1 MPVNSQFPTIGNST
15 FVPNSN
21 PISVIQNGGL
31 LAARVIDISL
41 VTSTNGASIF
51 QTTGEFA
58 NIGAIK
64 FELLGNSTSKENF
77 PQGPIAYPLDTNVR
91 KVPLINEIVFI
102 MSGPSRNIAL
112 EGNSDAIDFYYT
124 NAISVWGR
132 SHLNMLPSNSSTSK
146 NTDTIPK
153 EDVERGIEN
162 NKDSQVVE
170 PKPGNT
176 FEEKANIRNLF
187 PNEGDVIIEG
197 RFGNSIRFGS
207 TAKQSEENKNVES
220 PWSTEGKEGNPITII
235 RNGQSQV
242 DLPNFNNWFP
252 IYEDIQNDDSSI
264 YMTSGQTIPVV
275 LASNNFASFGI
286 DAVPIANTTKLL
298 QNVPVLDPSASLVE
312 LDDTENTYDVI
323 NQEPDLST
331 EAENDK
337 KVIEKL
343 KLQLESINQVNQ
355 TEESSQ
361 TRSNVVKE
369 ELKERDEFD
378 VDEIFEE
385 TETRTENRTETR
397 TGNRTETRTG
407 NRTGNRGRSGGGGS
421 AGVPGG
427 EGDFTYPR
435 NRNPLDNIDRQ

>member
-1 MPVNSQFPTIGNST
+1 MPVNSQFPTIGNSA

-51 QTTGEFA
+51 QTTGEYA

-77 PQGPIAYPLDTNVR
+77 PQGPVAYPLDNNVR

-124 NAISVWGR
+124 NAISIWGR

-146 NTDTIPK
+146 NTDTTPK
-153 EDVERGIEN
+153 EDVEKGITN

-220 PWSTEGKEGNPITII
+220 PWSTEGREGNPITII

-242 DLPNFNNWFP
+242 DLPFSNWFP

-264 YMTSGQTIPVV
+264 YMTSGQLIPVT
-275 LASNNFASFGI
+275 LASTNFASFGV
-286 DAVPIANTTKLL
+286 DAIPIANTTKLL
-298 QNVPVLDPSASLVE
+298 QDVPVLDPNSSLIE
-312 LDDTENTYDVI
+312 LDDKDNTYDTI
-323 NQEPDLST
+323 NQEPDTSNEEELNQKIRERVQKQIESIK
-331 EAENDK
+331 EL
-337 KVIEKL
+337 EKL
-343 KLQLESINQVNQ
+343 
-355 TEESSQ
+355 EESSQ
-361 TRSNVVKE
+361 TRSNIVRQE
-369 ELKERDEFD
+369 QQINDEFT
-378 VDEIFEE
+378 VIKNGEEI
-385 TETRTENRTETR
+385 
-397 TGNRTETRTG
+397 
-407 NRTGNRGRSGGGGS
+407 
-421 AGVPGG
+421 
-427 EGDFTYPR
+427 D
-435 NRNPLDNIDRQ
+435 I

>member
-1 MPVNSQFPTIGNST
+1 MPVNSQFPTIGNSA

-64 FELLGNSTSKENF
+64 FELLGNSNTKENF
-77 PQGPIAYPLDTNVR
+77 PQGPVAYPLDTNVR

-146 NTDTIPK
+146 NTNTVSK

-207 TAKQSEENKNVES
+207 TAKQSEKNKNVES
-220 PWSTEGKEGNPITII
+220 PWSTEGREGNPITII

-242 DLPNFNNWFP
+242 DLPFSNWFP

-264 YMTSGQTIPVV
+264 YMTSGQLIPVT
-275 LASNNFASFGI
+275 LASTNFASFGV
-286 DAVPIANTTKLL
+286 DAIPISNTTKLL
-298 QNVPVLDPSASLVE
+298 QDVPVLDPNSSLIE
-312 LDDTENTYDVI
+312 LDDKDNTYDTI
-323 NQEPDLST
+323 NQEPDTSNEEELEQKIRERVQKQIESIK
-331 EAENDK
+331 EL
-337 KVIEKL
+337 EKL
-343 KLQLESINQVNQ
+343 
-355 TEESSQ
+355 EESSQ
-361 TRSNVVKE
+361 TRSNIVRQE
-369 ELKERDEFD
+369 QQINDEFT
-378 VDEIFEE
+378 VIKNGEEI
-385 TETRTENRTETR
+385 
-397 TGNRTETRTG
+397 
-407 NRTGNRGRSGGGGS
+407 
-421 AGVPGG
+421 
-427 EGDFTYPR
+427 D
-435 NRNPLDNIDRQ
+435 I

>member
-1 MPVNSQFPTIGNST
+1 MPVNSQFPTIGNSA
-15 FVPNSN
+15 FIPNSN

-51 QTTGEFA
+51 QTTGEYA

-77 PQGPIAYPLDTNVR
+77 PQGPIAYPLDTNIR

-124 NAISVWGR
+124 NAISIWGR

-153 EDVERGIEN
+153 EDVEKGISN

-176 FEEKANIRNLF
+176 FKEKANIRNLF

-242 DLPNFNNWFP
+242 DLPFSNWFP

-264 YMTSGQTIPVV
+264 YMTSGQLIPVT
-275 LASNNFASFGI
+275 LASTNFASFGV
-286 DAVPIANTTKLL
+286 DAIPISNTTKLL
-298 QNVPVLDPSASLVE
+298 QDVPVLDPNSSLIE
-312 LDDTENTYDVI
+312 LDDKDNTYDTI
-323 NQEPDLST
+323 NQEPDTSNEEELNQKIRERVQKQIESIK
-331 EAENDK
+331 EL
-337 KVIEKL
+337 EKL
-343 KLQLESINQVNQ
+343 
-355 TEESSQ
+355 EESSQ
-361 TRSNVVKE
+361 TRSNIVRQEQQINDKFTVIKNGKE
-369 ELKERDEFD
+369 
-378 VDEIFEE
+378 
-385 TETRTENRTETR
+385 
-397 TGNRTETRTG
+397 
-407 NRTGNRGRSGGGGS
+407 
-421 AGVPGG
+421 
-427 EGDFTYPR
+427 
-435 NRNPLDNIDRQ
+435 IDI

>member
-1 MPVNSQFPTIGNST
+1 MPVNSQFPTIGNSA

-51 QTTGEFA
+51 QTTGEYA

-64 FELLGNSTSKENF
+64 FELLGNGNSKENF

-132 SHLNMLPSNSSTSK
+132 SHLNMLPSNSTISK
-146 NTDTIPK
+146 NTDTVSK
-153 EDVERGIEN
+153 EDVEKGIQN
-162 NKDSQVVE
+162 NRNSQIVE

-220 PWSTEGKEGNPITII
+220 PWSTEGREGNPITII

-242 DLPNFNNWFP
+242 DLPFSNWFP
-252 IYEDIQNDDSSI
+252 VYEDIQNDDSSI
-264 YMTSGQTIPVV
+264 YMTSGQLIPVT
-275 LASNNFASFGI
+275 LASTNFTSFGV
-286 DAVPIANTTKLL
+286 DAIPAANTTKLL
-298 QNVPVLDPSASLVE
+298 QDVPVLDPNSSLIE
-312 LDDTENTYDVI
+312 LDDTENTYDTI
-323 NQEPDLST
+323 NQEPDTSNEEELEQKIRERVQKQIESIK
-331 EAENDK
+331 EL
-337 KVIEKL
+337 EKL
-343 KLQLESINQVNQ
+343 
-355 TEESSQ
+355 EESSQ
-361 TRSNVVKE
+361 TKSNTVKQEQQINDEYTVIKNGE
-369 ELKERDEFD
+369 E
-378 VDEIFEE
+378 
-385 TETRTENRTETR
+385 
-397 TGNRTETRTG
+397 
-407 NRTGNRGRSGGGGS
+407 
-421 AGVPGG
+421 
-427 EGDFTYPR
+427 
-435 NRNPLDNIDRQ
+435 IDI

>member
-1 MPVNSQFPTIGNST
+1 MPVNSQFPTIGNSA

-41 VTSTNGASIF
+41 ISSTNGASIF

-64 FELLGNSTSKENF
+64 FELLNNSTSKENF

-124 NAISVWGR
+124 NAISIWGR
-132 SHLNMLPSNSSTSK
+132 SHLNMLPSNSFTSK
-146 NTDTIPK
+146 NTDTVPK

-162 NKDSQVVE
+162 NRDSQVVE

-176 FEEKANIRNLF
+176 FKEKANIRNLF

-207 TAKQSEENKNVES
+207 TAKQSEKNKNVES

-235 RNGQSQV
+235 RNGQSKA
-242 DLPNFNNWFP
+242 DLDFNNWFP

-337 KVIEKL
+337 KVIERFN
-343 KLQLESINQVNQ
+343 LELETIKEIKRK
-355 TEESSQ
+355 EEESQ
-361 TRSNVVKE
+361 TRSNTVRAEQQINDELTIIKNGE
-369 ELKERDEFD
+369 E
-378 VDEIFEE
+378 VDI
-385 TETRTENRTETR
+385 
-397 TGNRTETRTG
+397 
-407 NRTGNRGRSGGGGS
+407 
-421 AGVPGG
+421 
-427 EGDFTYPR
+427 
-435 NRNPLDNIDRQ
+435 

>member
-1 MPVNSQFPTIGNST
+1 MPVNNQFPTIGNSA

-31 LAARVIDISL
+31 LPARVIDISL

-51 QTTGEFA
+51 QTSGEWA
-58 NIGAIK
+58 NVGAIK

-77 PQGPIAYPLDTNVR
+77 PQGPIAFPLDNNVR

-112 EGNSDAIDFYYT
+112 EGNSDAIDFYYM

-146 NTDTIPK
+146 NTDTVPK
-153 EDVERGIEN
+153 EDVEKGIEN
-162 NKDSQVVE
+162 NKNSQITE

-176 FEEKANIRNLF
+176 FQEKSNIRNLF
-187 PNEGDVIIEG
+187 PNEGDIIIEG

-207 TAKQSEENKNVES
+207 TAKQSKENKDVES
-220 PWSTEGKEGNPITII
+220 PWSTEGQNGEPITII

-264 YMTSGQTIPVV
+264 YMTSGQTIPVA
-275 LASNNFASFGI
+275 LASTNFASFGI

-298 QNVPVLDPSASLVE
+298 ENVPVIDPSASLVE
-312 LDDTENTYDVI
+312 LDDTENTYDTI
-323 NQEPDLST
+323 NQEPDLNT
-331 EAENDK
+331 EAENNK
-337 KVIEKL
+337 KIIEKFN
-343 KLQLESINQVNQ
+343 KEFKNINRINQ
-355 TEESSQ
+355 TEESSR
-361 TRSNVVKE
+361 TRSNTIRE
-369 ELKERDEFD
+369 EQQINDQFTIKGED
-378 VDEIFEE
+378 V
-385 TETRTENRTETR
+385 
-397 TGNRTETRTG
+397 
-407 NRTGNRGRSGGGGS
+407 
-421 AGVPGG
+421 
-427 EGDFTYPR
+427 
-435 NRNPLDNIDRQ
+435 

>member
-1 MPVNSQFPTIGNST
+1 MPVNSQFPTIGNSAFT
-15 FVPNSN
+15 SNSN
-21 PISVIQNGGL
+21 PISTIQNGGL

-41 VTSTNGASIF
+41 ISSTNGASIF
-51 QTTGEFA
+51 QTTGEYA

-64 FELLGNSTSKENF
+64 FELLNNSNTKENF

-124 NAISVWGR
+124 NAISIWGR
-132 SHLNMLPSNSSTSK
+132 SHLNMLPSNSFTSK
-146 NTDTIPK
+146 NTDTVPK

-162 NKDSQVVE
+162 NRDSQVVE

-264 YMTSGQTIPVV
+264 YMTSGQTIPVA

-337 KVIEKL
+337 KVIEKFN
-343 KLQLESINQVNQ
+343 LELETIKEIKRKE
-355 TEESSQ
+355 EESQ
-361 TRSNVVKE
+361 TISNTVRAEQQINDELTIIKNGE
-369 ELKERDEFD
+369 E
-378 VDEIFEE
+378 VDI
-385 TETRTENRTETR
+385 
-397 TGNRTETRTG
+397 
-407 NRTGNRGRSGGGGS
+407 
-421 AGVPGG
+421 
-427 EGDFTYPR
+427 
-435 NRNPLDNIDRQ
+435 

>member
-1 MPVNSQFPTIGNST
+1 MPVNSQFPTIGNSA

-51 QTTGEFA
+51 QTTGEYA

-220 PWSTEGKEGNPITII
+220 PWSTEGREGNPITII

-242 DLPNFNNWFP
+242 DLPFSNWFP

-264 YMTSGQTIPVV
+264 YMTSGQLIPVT
-275 LASNNFASFGI
+275 LASTNFASFGV
-286 DAVPIANTTKLL
+286 DAIPISNTTKLL
-298 QNVPVLDPSASLVE
+298 QDVPVLDPNSSLIE
-312 LDDTENTYDVI
+312 LDDKDNTYDTI
-323 NQEPDLST
+323 NQEPDTSNEEELEQKIRERVQKQIESIK
-331 EAENDK
+331 EL
-337 KVIEKL
+337 EKL
-343 KLQLESINQVNQ
+343 
-355 TEESSQ
+355 EESSQ
-361 TRSNVVKE
+361 TRSNIVRQE
-369 ELKERDEFD
+369 QQINDEFT
-378 VDEIFEE
+378 VIKNGEEI
-385 TETRTENRTETR
+385 
-397 TGNRTETRTG
+397 
-407 NRTGNRGRSGGGGS
+407 
-421 AGVPGG
+421 
-427 EGDFTYPR
+427 D
-435 NRNPLDNIDRQ
+435 I

>member
-1 MPVNSQFPTIGNST
+1 MPVNNQFPTIGNSA

-41 VTSTNGASIF
+41 TTSTNGASIF
-51 QTTGEFA
+51 QTSGEWA

-77 PQGPIAYPLDTNVR
+77 PQGPIAYPLDNNIR

-102 MSGPSRNIAL
+102 TSGPSRNIAL
-112 EGNSDAIDFYYT
+112 EENSDAIDFYYM

-146 NTDTIPK
+146 NTDTVPK
-153 EDVERGIEN
+153 EDVEKGIEN
-162 NKDSQVVE
+162 SEDSQVVE

-207 TAKQSEENKNVES
+207 TAKQSKENKNVES
-220 PWSTEGKEGNPITII
+220 PWSTEGQEGNPITII

-242 DLPNFNNWFP
+242 DLPLNNWFP

-275 LASNNFASFGI
+275 LASTNFASFGV
-286 DAVPIANTTKLL
+286 DAIPVANTTKLF
-298 QNVPVLDPSASLVE
+298 QEVPVLDPSSSLVE
-312 LDDTENTYDVI
+312 LDNTGSTFDTI

-331 EAENDK
+331 EIENIRETIRK
-337 KVIEKL
+337 FQEQINKIKELEKL
-343 KLQLESINQVNQ
+343 
-355 TEESSQ
+355 EEVSQ
-361 TRSNVVKE
+361 TRSNVVREKQQINDQFTIIKNGE
-369 ELKERDEFD
+369 EVD
-378 VDEIFEE
+378 V
-385 TETRTENRTETR
+385 
-397 TGNRTETRTG
+397 
-407 NRTGNRGRSGGGGS
+407 
-421 AGVPGG
+421 
-427 EGDFTYPR
+427 
-435 NRNPLDNIDRQ
+435 

>member
-1 MPVNSQFPTIGNST
+1 MPVNNQFPTIGNSA

-41 VTSTNGASIF
+41 TTSTNGASIF
-51 QTTGEFA
+51 QTSGEWA

-77 PQGPIAYPLDTNVR
+77 PQGPIAYPLDNNIR

-146 NTDTIPK
+146 NTDTVPK

-220 PWSTEGKEGNPITII
+220 PWSTEGREGNPITII

-242 DLPNFNNWFP
+242 DLPFSNWFP

-264 YMTSGQTIPVV
+264 YMTSGQLIPVT
-275 LASNNFASFGI
+275 LASTNFASFGV
-286 DAVPIANTTKLL
+286 DAIPIANTTKLL
-298 QNVPVLDPSASLVE
+298 QDVPVLDPNSSLIE
-312 LDDTENTYDVI
+312 LDDKDNTYDTI
-323 NQEPDLST
+323 NQEPDTSNEEELEQKIRERVQKQIESIK
-331 EAENDK
+331 EL
-337 KVIEKL
+337 EKL
-343 KLQLESINQVNQ
+343 
-355 TEESSQ
+355 EESSQ
-361 TRSNVVKE
+361 TRSNIVRQE
-369 ELKERDEFD
+369 QQINDEFT
-378 VDEIFEE
+378 VIKNGEEI
-385 TETRTENRTETR
+385 
-397 TGNRTETRTG
+397 
-407 NRTGNRGRSGGGGS
+407 
-421 AGVPGG
+421 
-427 EGDFTYPR
+427 D
-435 NRNPLDNIDRQ
+435 I

>member
-1 MPVNSQFPTIGNST
+1 MPVNSQFPTIGNSAFT
-15 FVPNSN
+15 SNSN
-21 PISVIQNGGL
+21 PISTIQNGGL

-41 VTSTNGASIF
+41 ISSTNGASIF
-51 QTTGEFA
+51 QTTGEYA

-64 FELLGNSTSKENF
+64 FELLNNSNTKENF

-146 NTDTIPK
+146 NTDTVPK

-207 TAKQSEENKNVES
+207 TAKQSEKNKNVES

-235 RNGQSQV
+235 RNGQSKA
-242 DLPNFNNWFP
+242 DLDFNNWFP

-337 KVIEKL
+337 KVIERFN
-343 KLQLESINQVNQ
+343 LELETIKEIKRK
-355 TEESSQ
+355 EEESQ
-361 TRSNVVKE
+361 TRSNTVRAEQQINDELTIIKNGE
-369 ELKERDEFD
+369 E
-378 VDEIFEE
+378 VDI
-385 TETRTENRTETR
+385 
-397 TGNRTETRTG
+397 
-407 NRTGNRGRSGGGGS
+407 
-421 AGVPGG
+421 
-427 EGDFTYPR
+427 
-435 NRNPLDNIDRQ
+435 

>member
-1 MPVNSQFPTIGNST
+1 MPVNSQFPTIGNSA

-51 QTTGEFA
+51 QTTGEYA

-153 EDVERGIEN
+153 EDVEKGISN

-207 TAKQSEENKNVES
+207 TAKQSKENKNVES
-220 PWSTEGKEGNPITII
+220 PWSTEGREGNPITII

-242 DLPNFNNWFP
+242 DLPFSNWFP

-264 YMTSGQTIPVV
+264 YMTSGQLIPVT
-275 LASNNFASFGI
+275 LASTNFASFGV
-286 DAVPIANTTKLL
+286 DAIPISNTTKLL
-298 QNVPVLDPSASLVE
+298 QDVPVLDPNSSLIE
-312 LDDTENTYDVI
+312 LDDKDNTYDTI
-323 NQEPDLST
+323 NQEPDTSNEEELNQKIRERVQKQIESIK
-331 EAENDK
+331 DL
-337 KVIEKL
+337 EKL
-343 KLQLESINQVNQ
+343 
-355 TEESSQ
+355 EESSQ
-361 TRSNVVKE
+361 TRSNIVRQE
-369 ELKERDEFD
+369 QQINDEFT
-378 VDEIFEE
+378 VIKNGEEI
-385 TETRTENRTETR
+385 
-397 TGNRTETRTG
+397 
-407 NRTGNRGRSGGGGS
+407 
-421 AGVPGG
+421 
-427 EGDFTYPR
+427 D
-435 NRNPLDNIDRQ
+435 I

>member
-1 MPVNSQFPTIGNST
+1 MPVNSQFPTIGNSA
-15 FVPNSN
+15 FIPNSN

-51 QTTGEFA
+51 QTTGEYA

-242 DLPNFNNWFP
+242 DLPFSNWFP

-264 YMTSGQTIPVV
+264 YMTSGQLIPVT
-275 LASNNFASFGI
+275 LASTNFASFGV
-286 DAVPIANTTKLL
+286 DAIPISNTTKLL
-298 QNVPVLDPSASLVE
+298 QDVPVLDPNSSLIE
-312 LDDTENTYDVI
+312 LDDKDNTYDTI
-323 NQEPDLST
+323 NQEPDTSNEEELNQKIRERVQKQIESI
-331 EAENDK
+331 K
-337 KVIEKL
+337 GLEKL
-343 KLQLESINQVNQ
+343 
-355 TEESSQ
+355 EESSQ
-361 TRSNVVKE
+361 TRSNIVRQE
-369 ELKERDEFD
+369 QQINDEFT
-378 VDEIFEE
+378 VIKNGEEI
-385 TETRTENRTETR
+385 
-397 TGNRTETRTG
+397 
-407 NRTGNRGRSGGGGS
+407 
-421 AGVPGG
+421 
-427 EGDFTYPR
+427 D
-435 NRNPLDNIDRQ
+435 I

>member
-1 MPVNSQFPTIGNST
+1 MPVNNQFPTIGNST

-51 QTTGEFA
+51 QTTGEYA

-64 FELLGNSTSKENF
+64 FELLGNGNSKENF

-132 SHLNMLPSNSSTSK
+132 SHLNMLPSNSTISK
-146 NTDTIPK
+146 NTDTVSK
-153 EDVERGIEN
+153 EDVEKGIQN
-162 NKDSQVVE
+162 NRNSQIVE

-220 PWSTEGKEGNPITII
+220 PWSTEGREGNPITII

-242 DLPNFNNWFP
+242 DLPFSNWFP

-264 YMTSGQTIPVV
+264 YMTSGQTIPVT
-275 LASNNFASFGI
+275 LASTNFASFGV
-286 DAVPIANTTKLL
+286 DAIPVANTTKLL
-298 QNVPVLDPSASLVE
+298 QDIPVLDPNSSLIE
-312 LDDTENTYDVI
+312 LDDTENTYDTI
-323 NQEPDLST
+323 NQEPDTSNEEELEQKIRERVQKQIESIK
-331 EAENDK
+331 EL
-337 KVIEKL
+337 EKL
-343 KLQLESINQVNQ
+343 
-355 TEESSQ
+355 EESSQ
-361 TRSNVVKE
+361 TKSNTVKQEQQINDEYTVIKNGE
-369 ELKERDEFD
+369 E
-378 VDEIFEE
+378 I
-385 TETRTENRTETR
+385 
-397 TGNRTETRTG
+397 
-407 NRTGNRGRSGGGGS
+407 
-421 AGVPGG
+421 
-427 EGDFTYPR
+427 
-435 NRNPLDNIDRQ
+435 NI

>member
-1 MPVNSQFPTIGNST
+1 MPVNSQFPTIGNSA
-15 FVPNSN
+15 FIPNSN

-51 QTTGEFA
+51 QTSGEYA

-102 MSGPSRNIAL
+102 MSGPSRDIAL

-146 NTDTIPK
+146 NTDTTPK
-153 EDVERGIEN
+153 EDVEKGITN

-207 TAKQSEENKNVES
+207 TAKQSKENKNVES
-220 PWSTEGKEGNPITII
+220 PWSTEGREGNPITII

-242 DLPNFNNWFP
+242 DLPFSNWFP

-264 YMTSGQTIPVV
+264 YMTSGQTIPVT
-275 LASNNFASFGI
+275 LASTNFASFGV
-286 DAVPIANTTKLL
+286 DAIPIANTTKLL
-298 QNVPVLDPSASLVE
+298 QDVPVLDPNSSLIE
-312 LDDTENTYDVI
+312 LDDKDNTYDTI
-323 NQEPDLST
+323 NQEPDTSNEEELEQKIRERVQKQIESIK
-331 EAENDK
+331 EL
-337 KVIEKL
+337 EKL
-343 KLQLESINQVNQ
+343 
-355 TEESSQ
+355 EESSQ
-361 TRSNVVKE
+361 TRSNIVRQE
-369 ELKERDEFD
+369 QQINDEFT
-378 VDEIFEE
+378 VIKNGEEI
-385 TETRTENRTETR
+385 
-397 TGNRTETRTG
+397 
-407 NRTGNRGRSGGGGS
+407 
-421 AGVPGG
+421 
-427 EGDFTYPR
+427 D
-435 NRNPLDNIDRQ
+435 I

>member
-1 MPVNSQFPTIGNST
+1 MPVNSQFPTIGNSA

-51 QTTGEFA
+51 QTSGEFA

-64 FELLGNSTSKENF
+64 FELLNNSNTKENF

-146 NTDTIPK
+146 NTDTVPK

-176 FEEKANIRNLF
+176 FEEKANISNLF

-197 RFGNSIRFGS
+197 RFGNSISFGS

-220 PWSTEGKEGNPITII
+220 PWSTEGREGNPITII

-242 DLPNFNNWFP
+242 DLPFSNWFP

-264 YMTSGQTIPVV
+264 YMTSGQLIPVT
-275 LASNNFASFGI
+275 LASTNFASFGV
-286 DAVPIANTTKLL
+286 DAIPIANTTKLL
-298 QNVPVLDPSASLVE
+298 QDVPVLDPNSSLIE
-312 LDDTENTYDVI
+312 LDDKDNTYDTI
-323 NQEPDLST
+323 NQEPDTSNEEELNQKIRERVQKQIESIK
-331 EAENDK
+331 EL
-337 KVIEKL
+337 EKL
-343 KLQLESINQVNQ
+343 
-355 TEESSQ
+355 EESSQ
-361 TRSNVVKE
+361 TRSNIVRQE
-369 ELKERDEFD
+369 QQINDEFT
-378 VDEIFEE
+378 VIKNGEEI
-385 TETRTENRTETR
+385 
-397 TGNRTETRTG
+397 
-407 NRTGNRGRSGGGGS
+407 
-421 AGVPGG
+421 
-427 EGDFTYPR
+427 D
-435 NRNPLDNIDRQ
+435 I

>member
-1 MPVNSQFPTIGNST
+1 MPVNSQFPTIGNSA

-51 QTTGEFA
+51 QTTGEYA
-58 NIGAIK
+58 NVGAIK
-64 FELLGNSTSKENF
+64 FELLGNNNTKDNF
-77 PQGPIAYPLDTNVR
+77 PQGPIAYPLDNNVR

-102 MSGPSRNIAL
+102 MSGPSRNITL

-146 NTDTIPK
+146 NTNTVPK
-153 EDVERGIEN
+153 EDVDKGIEN
-162 NKDSQVVE
+162 NQNNQIVE

-176 FEEKANIRNLF
+176 FQEKSNIRNLF

-207 TAKQSEENKNVES
+207 TAKQSKENKDVES
-220 PWSTEGKEGNPITII
+220 PWSTEGRNGNPITII

-242 DLPNFNNWFP
+242 DLSSFNNWFP

-264 YMTSGQTIPVV
+264 YMTSGQTIPVA
-275 LASNNFASFGI
+275 LASTNFASFGI

-298 QNVPVLDPSASLVE
+298 ENVPVIDPSASLVE
-312 LDDTENTYDVI
+312 LDDTRSTYDTI
-323 NQEPDLST
+323 NQEPDLNT
-331 EAENDK
+331 ESENNK
-337 KVIEKL
+337 KIIEKFN
-343 KLQLESINQVNQ
+343 KEFKNINRINQ

-361 TRSNVVKE
+361 TRSNTIRE
-369 ELKERDEFD
+369 EQQINDQFTIKGED
-378 VDEIFEE
+378 V
-385 TETRTENRTETR
+385 
-397 TGNRTETRTG
+397 
-407 NRTGNRGRSGGGGS
+407 
-421 AGVPGG
+421 
-427 EGDFTYPR
+427 
-435 NRNPLDNIDRQ
+435 

>member
-1 MPVNSQFPTIGNST
+1 MPVNSQFPTIGNSA

-220 PWSTEGKEGNPITII
+220 PWSTEGREGNPITII

-242 DLPNFNNWFP
+242 DLPFSNWFP

-264 YMTSGQTIPVV
+264 YMTSGQLIPVT
-275 LASNNFASFGI
+275 LASTNFASFGV
-286 DAVPIANTTKLL
+286 DAIPIANTTKLL
-298 QNVPVLDPSASLVE
+298 QDVPVLDPNSSLIE
-312 LDDTENTYDVI
+312 LDDKDNTYDTI
-323 NQEPDLST
+323 NQEPDTSNEEELNQKIRERVQKQIESIK
-331 EAENDK
+331 EL
-337 KVIEKL
+337 EKL
-343 KLQLESINQVNQ
+343 
-355 TEESSQ
+355 EESSQ
-361 TRSNVVKE
+361 TRSNIVRQE
-369 ELKERDEFD
+369 QQINDEFTVIKNGEE
-378 VDEIFEE
+378 VDI
-385 TETRTENRTETR
+385 
-397 TGNRTETRTG
+397 
-407 NRTGNRGRSGGGGS
+407 
-421 AGVPGG
+421 
-427 EGDFTYPR
+427 
-435 NRNPLDNIDRQ
+435 

>member
-1 MPVNSQFPTIGNST
+1 MPVNSQFPTIGNSA

-51 QTTGEFA
+51 QTTGEYA

-64 FELLGNSTSKENF
+64 FELLGNNTSKENF

-124 NAISVWGR
+124 NAISIWGR
-132 SHLNMLPSNSSTSK
+132 SHLNMLPSNSFTSK
-146 NTDTIPK
+146 NTDTVPK

-220 PWSTEGKEGNPITII
+220 PWSTEGREGNPITII

-242 DLPNFNNWFP
+242 DLPFSNWFP

-264 YMTSGQTIPVV
+264 YMTSGQLIPVT
-275 LASNNFASFGI
+275 LASTNFASFGV
-286 DAVPIANTTKLL
+286 DAIPISNTTKLL
-298 QNVPVLDPSASLVE
+298 QDVPVLDPNSSLIE
-312 LDDTENTYDVI
+312 LDDKDNTYDTI
-323 NQEPDLST
+323 NQEPDTSNEEELNQKIRERVQKQIESIK
-331 EAENDK
+331 AS
-337 KVIEKL
+337 EKL
-343 KLQLESINQVNQ
+343 
-355 TEESSQ
+355 EESSQ
-361 TRSNVVKE
+361 TRSNIVRQEQQINNEFTVIKNGE
-369 ELKERDEFD
+369 E
-378 VDEIFEE
+378 
-385 TETRTENRTETR
+385 
-397 TGNRTETRTG
+397 
-407 NRTGNRGRSGGGGS
+407 
-421 AGVPGG
+421 
-427 EGDFTYPR
+427 
-435 NRNPLDNIDRQ
+435 IDI

>member
-1 MPVNSQFPTIGNST
+1 MPVNSQFPTIGNSA

-51 QTTGEFA
+51 QTSGEYA

-64 FELLGNSTSKENF
+64 FELLDNSNTKENF

-102 MSGPSRNIAL
+102 MSGPSRDIAL

-146 NTDTIPK
+146 NTDTTPK
-153 EDVERGIEN
+153 KDVEKGITN

-207 TAKQSEENKNVES
+207 TAKQSKENKNVES

-323 NQEPDLST
+323 NQEPNLST

-337 KVIEKL
+337 KVIEKFN
-343 KLQLESINQVNQ
+343 LELETIKEIKRK
-355 TEESSQ
+355 EEESQ
-361 TRSNVVKE
+361 TRSNAVRQEQQINDQFTIIKNGE
-369 ELKERDEFD
+369 E
-378 VDEIFEE
+378 VDI
-385 TETRTENRTETR
+385 
-397 TGNRTETRTG
+397 
-407 NRTGNRGRSGGGGS
+407 
-421 AGVPGG
+421 
-427 EGDFTYPR
+427 
-435 NRNPLDNIDRQ
+435 

>member
-1 MPVNSQFPTIGNST
+1 MPVNSQFPTIGNSA

-124 NAISVWGR
+124 NAISIWGR
-132 SHLNMLPSNSSTSK
+132 SHLNMLPSNSFTSK
-146 NTDTIPK
+146 NTDTVPK

-235 RNGQSQV
+235 RNGQSKA
-242 DLPNFNNWFP
+242 DLDFNNWFP

-337 KVIEKL
+337 KVIEKFN
-343 KLQLESINQVNQ
+343 LELETIKEIKRK
-355 TEESSQ
+355 EEESQ
-361 TRSNVVKE
+361 TRSNTVRAEQQINDELTIIKNGE
-369 ELKERDEFD
+369 E
-378 VDEIFEE
+378 VDI
-385 TETRTENRTETR
+385 
-397 TGNRTETRTG
+397 
-407 NRTGNRGRSGGGGS
+407 
-421 AGVPGG
+421 
-427 EGDFTYPR
+427 
-435 NRNPLDNIDRQ
+435 

>member
-1 MPVNSQFPTIGNST
+1 MPVNSQFPTIGNSA

-51 QTTGEFA
+51 QTAGEYA
-58 NIGAIK
+58 NVGAIK
-64 FELLGNSTSKENF
+64 FELLGSNNTKDNF
-77 PQGPIAYPLDTNVR
+77 PQGPIAYPLDNNVR

-146 NTDTIPK
+146 NTDTVPK
-153 EDVERGIEN
+153 EDVDKGIEN
-162 NKDSQVVE
+162 NQNNQIVE

-176 FEEKANIRNLF
+176 FQEKSNIRNLF

-207 TAKQSEENKNVES
+207 TAKQSKENKDVES
-220 PWSTEGKEGNPITII
+220 PWSTEGQNGEPITII

-264 YMTSGQTIPVV
+264 YMTSGQTIPVA
-275 LASNNFASFGI
+275 LASTNFASFGI

-298 QNVPVLDPSASLVE
+298 ENVPVIDPSASLVE
-312 LDDTENTYDVI
+312 LDDTENTYDTI

-331 EAENDK
+331 ETELNI
-337 KVIEKL
+337 KVIEKFNKEL
-343 KLQLESINQVNQ
+343 KNINTINKK
-355 TEESSQ
+355 EESSK
-361 TRSNVVKE
+361 TRSNTIREEQQINDQFTVKGE
-369 ELKERDEFD
+369 D
-378 VDEIFEE
+378 V
-385 TETRTENRTETR
+385 
-397 TGNRTETRTG
+397 
-407 NRTGNRGRSGGGGS
+407 
-421 AGVPGG
+421 
-427 EGDFTYPR
+427 
-435 NRNPLDNIDRQ
+435 

>member
-1 MPVNSQFPTIGNST
+1 MPVNSQFPTIGNSA

-51 QTTGEFA
+51 QTTGEYA

-64 FELLGNSTSKENF
+64 FELLNNSNTKENF

-220 PWSTEGKEGNPITII
+220 PWSTEGREGNPITII

-242 DLPNFNNWFP
+242 DLPFSNWFP

-264 YMTSGQTIPVV
+264 YMTSGQTIPVT
-275 LASNNFASFGI
+275 LASTNFASFGV
-286 DAVPIANTTKLL
+286 DAIPIANTTKLL
-298 QNVPVLDPSASLVE
+298 QDVPVLDPNSSLIE
-312 LDDTENTYDVI
+312 LDDKDNTYDTI
-323 NQEPDLST
+323 NQELDTSNEEELNQKIRERVQKQIESIK
-331 EAENDK
+331 EL
-337 KVIEKL
+337 EKL
-343 KLQLESINQVNQ
+343 
-355 TEESSQ
+355 EESLQ
-361 TRSNVVKE
+361 TRSNIVRQE
-369 ELKERDEFD
+369 QQINDEFT
-378 VDEIFEE
+378 VIKNGEEI
-385 TETRTENRTETR
+385 
-397 TGNRTETRTG
+397 
-407 NRTGNRGRSGGGGS
+407 
-421 AGVPGG
+421 
-427 EGDFTYPR
+427 D
-435 NRNPLDNIDRQ
+435 I

>member
-1 MPVNSQFPTIGNST
+1 MPVNSQFPTIGNSA

-51 QTTGEFA
+51 QTTGEYA

-220 PWSTEGKEGNPITII
+220 PWSTEGREGNPITII

-242 DLPNFNNWFP
+242 DLPFSNWFP

-264 YMTSGQTIPVV
+264 YMTSGQLIPVT
-275 LASNNFASFGI
+275 LASTNFASFGV
-286 DAVPIANTTKLL
+286 DAIPIANTTKLL
-298 QNVPVLDPSASLVE
+298 QDVPVLDPNSSLIE
-312 LDDTENTYDVI
+312 LDDKDNTYDTI
-323 NQEPDLST
+323 NQEPDTSNEEELNQKIRERVQKQIESIK
-331 EAENDK
+331 EL
-337 KVIEKL
+337 EKL
-343 KLQLESINQVNQ
+343 
-355 TEESSQ
+355 EESSQ
-361 TRSNVVKE
+361 TRSNIVRQE
-369 ELKERDEFD
+369 QQINDEFT
-378 VDEIFEE
+378 VIKNGEEI
-385 TETRTENRTETR
+385 
-397 TGNRTETRTG
+397 
-407 NRTGNRGRSGGGGS
+407 
-421 AGVPGG
+421 
-427 EGDFTYPR
+427 D
-435 NRNPLDNIDRQ
+435 I

>member
-1 MPVNSQFPTIGNST
+1 MPVNSQFPTIGNSA

-51 QTTGEFA
+51 QTTGEYA

-77 PQGPIAYPLDTNVR
+77 PQGPVAYPLDNNVR

-176 FEEKANIRNLF
+176 FKEKSNIRNLF

-220 PWSTEGKEGNPITII
+220 PWSTEGREGNPITII

-242 DLPNFNNWFP
+242 DLPFSNWFP

-264 YMTSGQTIPVV
+264 YMTSGQLIPVT
-275 LASNNFASFGI
+275 LASTNFASFGV
-286 DAVPIANTTKLL
+286 DAIPIANTTKLL
-298 QNVPVLDPSASLVE
+298 QDVPVLDPNSSLIE
-312 LDDTENTYDVI
+312 LDDKDNTYDTI
-323 NQEPDLST
+323 NQEPDTSNEEELEQKIRERVQKQIESIK
-331 EAENDK
+331 EL
-337 KVIEKL
+337 EKL
-343 KLQLESINQVNQ
+343 
-355 TEESSQ
+355 EESSQ
-361 TRSNVVKE
+361 TRSNIVRQE
-369 ELKERDEFD
+369 QQINDEFT
-378 VDEIFEE
+378 VIKNGEEI
-385 TETRTENRTETR
+385 
-397 TGNRTETRTG
+397 
-407 NRTGNRGRSGGGGS
+407 
-421 AGVPGG
+421 
-427 EGDFTYPR
+427 D
-435 NRNPLDNIDRQ
+435 I

>member
-1 MPVNSQFPTIGNST
+1 MPVNSQFPTIGNSAFT
-15 FVPNSN
+15 SNSN
-21 PISVIQNGGL
+21 PISTIQNGGL

-41 VTSTNGASIF
+41 ISSTNGASIF
-51 QTTGEFA
+51 QTTGEYA

-64 FELLGNSTSKENF
+64 FELLNNSNTKENF

-124 NAISVWGR
+124 NAISIWGR

-146 NTDTIPK
+146 NTDTVPK

-337 KVIEKL
+337 KVIERFN
-343 KLQLESINQVNQ
+343 LELETIKEIKRK
-355 TEESSQ
+355 EEESQ
-361 TRSNVVKE
+361 TRSNTVRAEQQINDELTIIKNGE
-369 ELKERDEFD
+369 E
-378 VDEIFEE
+378 VDI
-385 TETRTENRTETR
+385 
-397 TGNRTETRTG
+397 
-407 NRTGNRGRSGGGGS
+407 
-421 AGVPGG
+421 
-427 EGDFTYPR
+427 
-435 NRNPLDNIDRQ
+435 

>member
-1 MPVNSQFPTIGNST
+1 MPVNNQFPTIGNSA

-31 LAARVIDISL
+31 LPARVIDISL

-51 QTTGEFA
+51 QTAGEYA

-64 FELLGNSTSKENF
+64 FELLGNNSTRENF
-77 PQGPIAYPLDTNVR
+77 PQGPIAYPLDNNVR

-112 EGNSDAIDFYYT
+112 EGNSDAIDFYYM

-146 NTDTIPK
+146 NTDTVPK
-153 EDVERGIEN
+153 EDVEKGIEN
-162 NKDSQVVE
+162 NKNSQITE

-176 FEEKANIRNLF
+176 FQEKSNIRNLF
-187 PNEGDVIIEG
+187 PNEGDIIIEG

-207 TAKQSEENKNVES
+207 TAKQSKENKDVES
-220 PWSTEGKEGNPITII
+220 PWSTEGQNGEPITII

-264 YMTSGQTIPVV
+264 YMTSGQTIPVA
-275 LASNNFASFGI
+275 LASTNFASFGI

-298 QNVPVLDPSASLVE
+298 ENVPVIDPSASLVE
-312 LDDTENTYDVI
+312 LDDTENTYDTI
-323 NQEPDLST
+323 NQEPDLNT
-331 EAENDK
+331 EAENNK
-337 KVIEKL
+337 KIIEKFN
-343 KLQLESINQVNQ
+343 KEFKNINRINQ
-355 TEESSQ
+355 TEESSR
-361 TRSNVVKE
+361 TRSNTIRE
-369 ELKERDEFD
+369 EQQINDQFTIKGED
-378 VDEIFEE
+378 V
-385 TETRTENRTETR
+385 
-397 TGNRTETRTG
+397 
-407 NRTGNRGRSGGGGS
+407 
-421 AGVPGG
+421 
-427 EGDFTYPR
+427 
-435 NRNPLDNIDRQ
+435 

>member
-1 MPVNSQFPTIGNST
+1 MPVNSQFPTIGNSA

-51 QTTGEFA
+51 QTTGEYA
-58 NIGAIK
+58 NVGAIK
-64 FELLGNSTSKENF
+64 FELLGNNNTKDNF
-77 PQGPIAYPLDTNVR
+77 PQGPIAYPLDNNVR

-102 MSGPSRNIAL
+102 MSGPSRNITL

-146 NTDTIPK
+146 NTNTVPK
-153 EDVERGIEN
+153 EDVDKGIEN
-162 NKDSQVVE
+162 NQNNQIVE

-176 FEEKANIRNLF
+176 FQEKSNIRNLF

-207 TAKQSEENKNVES
+207 TAKQSKENKDVES
-220 PWSTEGKEGNPITII
+220 PWSTEGRNGNPITII

-242 DLPNFNNWFP
+242 DLSSFNNWFP

-264 YMTSGQTIPVV
+264 YMTSGQTIPVA
-275 LASNNFASFGI
+275 LASTNFASFGI

-298 QNVPVLDPSASLVE
+298 ENVPVIDPSASLVE
-312 LDDTENTYDVI
+312 LDDTGSTYDTI
-323 NQEPDLST
+323 NQEPDLNT
-331 EAENDK
+331 ESENNK
-337 KVIEKL
+337 KIIEKFN
-343 KLQLESINQVNQ
+343 KEFKNINRINQ

-361 TRSNVVKE
+361 TRSNTIRE
-369 ELKERDEFD
+369 EQQINDQFTIKGED
-378 VDEIFEE
+378 V
-385 TETRTENRTETR
+385 
-397 TGNRTETRTG
+397 
-407 NRTGNRGRSGGGGS
+407 
-421 AGVPGG
+421 
-427 EGDFTYPR
+427 
-435 NRNPLDNIDRQ
+435 

>member
-1 MPVNSQFPTIGNST
+1 MPVNSQFPTIGNSA

-51 QTTGEFA
+51 QTTGEYA

-124 NAISVWGR
+124 NAISIWGR
-132 SHLNMLPSNSSTSK
+132 SHLNMLPSNSFTSK
-146 NTDTIPK
+146 NTDTVPK

-220 PWSTEGKEGNPITII
+220 PWSTEGREGNPITII

-242 DLPNFNNWFP
+242 DLPFSNWFP

-264 YMTSGQTIPVV
+264 YMTSGQLIPVT
-275 LASNNFASFGI
+275 LASTNFASFGV
-286 DAVPIANTTKLL
+286 DAIPIANTTKLL
-298 QNVPVLDPSASLVE
+298 QDVPVLDPNSSLIE
-312 LDDTENTYDVI
+312 LDDKDNTYDTI
-323 NQEPDLST
+323 NQEPDTSNEEELEQKIRERVQKQIESIK
-331 EAENDK
+331 EL
-337 KVIEKL
+337 EKL
-343 KLQLESINQVNQ
+343 
-355 TEESSQ
+355 EESSQ
-361 TRSNVVKE
+361 TRSNIVRQE
-369 ELKERDEFD
+369 QQINDEFT
-378 VDEIFEE
+378 VIKNGEEI
-385 TETRTENRTETR
+385 
-397 TGNRTETRTG
+397 
-407 NRTGNRGRSGGGGS
+407 
-421 AGVPGG
+421 
-427 EGDFTYPR
+427 D
-435 NRNPLDNIDRQ
+435 I